1 MNEEKKV
8 YYTYVVVYIL
18 NFLSATLYTTYT
30 NFNFFLFLK
39 VVRNHYKLLFRR
51 MKAIWFIVL
60 LGKVGKV
67 D

>member
-30 NFNFFLFLK
+30 NFFFFFKSSQKSLQTLISKNESDMVYSAF
-39 VVRNHYKLLFRR
+39 
-51 MKAIWFIVL
+51 
-60 LGKVGKV
+60 G
-67 D
+67 

>member
-30 NFNFFLFLK
+30 NFK
-39 VVRNHYKLLFRR
+39 
-51 MKAIWFIVL
+51 
-60 LGKVGKV
+60 
-67 D
+67 